1 MRITAQMVMLGAVS
15 LLLHLTIDSL
25 LKLDA
30 QISLMIMHAHA
41 LSDGVKMELREYLI
55 LMVYKTLHLRFG
67 TARSKTNSLETTL
80 GVN

>member
-1 MRITAQMVMLGAVS
+1 MVMLGAVS

-55 LMVYKTLHLRFG
+55 LMVYKTLHSPSG
-67 TARSKTNSLETTL
+67 MVRSKIRSPEATHN
-80 GVN
+80 VN